1 MDENEDD
8 DDSEFFEPGFNTKM
22 VDEEKKQSEIDRLM

>member
-8 DDSEFFEPGFNTKM
+8 DAEFFEDIDEIM
-22 VDEEKKQSEIDRLM
+22 VDEEYKQSEIDRLR